1 MCVVCWDV
9 LAVTAHAVMHQEQSL
24 DLLPVQLHT
33 CSTTGRCLHSQV
45 PGRRRCL
52 LSDGFQIFRG
62 TIDFYGPRMYVH
74 VCVHVNL
81 CWAEYVCAHVSACVG
96 PRMCVCVCA
105 CGLVL
110 DRGPHSCEGCREQTL
125 CTQVCQFLTAAEWCF
140 WWKRE
145 RRKHNFHFSPGLGP
159 TCLAQSQQKSL
170 KSRFGLINV
179 SRSSAQMGFDSQEE
193 AQLGCFH

>member
-1 MCVVCWDV
+1 
-9 LAVTAHAVMHQEQSL
+9 MHQEQSL
-24 DLLPVQLHT
+24 DLLPVQLHI

-96 PRMCVCVCA
+96 PRMCVCVCVCVHVDLCWTEDHIHVKGA
-105 CGLVL
+105 GNRHFVL
-110 DRGPHSCEGCREQTL
+110 RC
-125 CTQVCQFLTAAEWCF
+125 V
-140 WWKRE
+140 
-145 RRKHNFHFSPGLGP
+145 NF
-159 TCLAQSQQKSL
+159 
-170 KSRFGLINV
+170 
-179 SRSSAQMGFDSQEE
+179 
-193 AQLGCFH
+193 